1 MLIRQGNQKSV
12 VFDTIDISQIIV
24 LSFNQTSVIDV
35 IDLMMSMSFSD
46 IAILNIKS
54 SIAVLLV

>member
-35 IDLMMSMSFSD
+35 IDLMMSMNFSD
-46 IAILNIKS
+46 IAILNSKS

>member
-35 IDLMMSMSFSD
+35 IDLMMSMNFSD
-46 IAILNIKS
+46 IAILNIKC